1 MKNGG
6 IVKSEESIKRRI
18 GSILAEVE
26 RRGFDTVVF
35 LNEVIGQN
43 PSNFIYVSG
52 AWGYGEE
59 HSALVFDLDG
69 RSTLV
74 MPHWG
79 APRMEEMGLYDHVVP
94 VKQEKGHHIRGLKG
108 ALDRYHDAEHVCF
121 DLSTMSAQFAFQL
134 TRALGMELSMELD
147 ISDHVFRLRA
157 IKDEY
162 EIEEIRKAVRITEEA
177 VVELAQN
184 ARPGVS
190 TVDLKKRMD
199 ASMIEKGAVEFS
211 FESSVNFARGSRR
224 PPGIIKHGDMLTLD
238 VGCRVASGY
247 CSDMG
252 RNIPVSLD
260 SEVKEFLDRAVEAH
274 REGIK
279 LIRDG
284 VTGNEVLEGSNRIN
298 AEYGFDPMVRCG
310 HQIGLECHDYTMPFA
325 PSFGPIETD
334 GQPLREGM
342 TLTYEPPHSDDERGL
357 RTHFEDIVLVTRG
370 DPVILNEL
378 PWDFLW

>member
-1 MKNGG
+1 
-6 IVKSEESIKRRI
+6 
-18 GSILAEVE
+18 
-26 RRGFDTVVF
+26 
-35 LNEVIGQN
+35 
-43 PSNFIYVSG
+43 
-52 AWGYGEE
+52 
-59 HSALVFDLDG
+59 
-69 RSTLV
+69 
-74 MPHWG
+74 
-79 APRMEEMGLYDHVVP
+79 
-94 VKQEKGHHIRGLKG
+94 
-108 ALDRYHDAEHVCF
+108 
-121 DLSTMSAQFAFQL
+121 
-134 TRALGMELSMELD
+134 
-147 ISDHVFRLRA
+147 
-157 IKDEY
+157 
-162 EIEEIRKAVRITEEA
+162 
-177 VVELAQN
+177 
-184 ARPGVS
+184 
-190 TVDLKKRMD
+190 
-199 ASMIEKGAVEFS
+199 
-211 FESSVNFARGSRR
+211 
-224 PPGIIKHGDMLTLD
+224 MLTLD

-260 SEVKEFLDRAVEAH
+260 SEVKEFLDRAVKAH